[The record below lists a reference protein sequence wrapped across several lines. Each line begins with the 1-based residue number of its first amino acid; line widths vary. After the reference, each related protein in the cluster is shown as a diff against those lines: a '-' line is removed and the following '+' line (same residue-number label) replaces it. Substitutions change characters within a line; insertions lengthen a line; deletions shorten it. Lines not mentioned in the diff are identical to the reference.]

1 MEIKLK
7 TFVNVKT
14 IDIFAPENS
23 ENKAPAFIKIQVR

>member
-7 TFVNVKT
+7 TFANVKT

-23 ENKAPAFIKIQVR
+23 ENKLRRSLE